1 MTEPWH
7 GMSISRLAPRL
18 ARREVSPVEVTA
30 QLLQRIRERD
40 GELHA
45 YLLLDEAGAMAQARE
60 AEARLGRGEG
70 SPLTGIPLAL
80 KDVMVTRG
88 LRTTCASKILENF
101 VPICDATVVARLRRA
116 GAIFLGKTNMD
127 EFAMGSST
135 ENSAFG
141 PTRNPWNREYVP
153 GGSSGGSAAAVA
165 ADLCLASLGSDTGG
179 SIRQPACLCGV
190 VGLKPTYG
198 RVSRYGL
205 VAYASSLD
213 QIGPIT
219 KEVKDAALLMAV
231 IAGRDPQDSTSVP
244 QAVPDYA
251 AALGQDLQGLK
262 IGVPR
267 EYFGPGLDP
276 EVEAAIRSALGT
288 MGGLG
293 AEILEVSL
301 PHTEY
306 AVAAYYLVAVAEA
319 SSNLARYDGVKY
331 GFRTEGRNLMETYLN
346 TRTEGF
352 GAEVRRRIML
362 GTYILSA
369 GYYDAYYKKG
379 TQARAL
385 IRGDFEAAFRQCDLI
400 ACPVSPTPAFRLGE
414 KLADPLT
421 MYLSDIFTISAN
433 LAGIPGISVPCGFSS
448 QGLPIGLQLLGP
460 PFAESEI
467 FRAAY
472 AFEQATDFHC
482 RKPPF

>member
-1 MTEPWH
+1 ME
-7 GMSISRLAPRL
+7 
-18 ARREVSPVEVTA
+18 
-30 QLLQRIRERD
+30 RIKERD
-40 GELHA
+40 GELNA
-45 YLLLDEAGAMAQARE
+45 YLTVDESGALEQAKA

-70 SPLTGIPLAL
+70 PALTGIPLAL
-80 KDVMVTRG
+80 KDVMTTRG
-88 LRTTCASKILENF
+88 LRTTCGSRILENF
-101 VPICDATVVARLRRA
+101 VPPFDATVVARLRRE
-116 GAIFLGKTNMD
+116 GAVFLGKANMD

-141 PTRNPWNREYVP
+141 PTRNPWNRDYIP

-165 ADLCLASLGSDTGG
+165 ADLCIGALGSDTGG
-179 SIRQPACLCGV
+179 SIRQPACHCGV

-213 QIGPIT
+213 QIGPLT
-219 KEVKDAALLMAV
+219 KEVRDAALLLQA
-231 IAGRDPQDSTSVP
+231 IAGHDPKDSTSVP
-244 QAVPDYA
+244 QPVPDYA
-251 AALGQDLQGLK
+251 AALGREIRGLK

-267 EYFGPGLDP
+267 EYFGHGLDP
-276 EVEAAIRSALGT
+276 EVEAAIRAALKT
-288 MGGLG
+288 LEGLG
-293 AEILEVSL
+293 AELIEVSL

-306 AVAAYYLVAVAEA
+306 AVATYYVVAVAEA

-331 GFRTEGRNLMETYLN
+331 GFRAEGKNLMETYLN
-346 TRTEGF
+346 TRTQGF

-362 GTYILSA
+362 GTYTLSA

-379 TQARAL
+379 SQVRAL
-385 IRGDFEAAFRQCDLI
+385 IRRDFETAFQDCALI

-448 QGLPIGLQLLGP
+448 GGLPIGLQLLGP
-460 PFAESEI
+460 PFGEAEI
-467 FRAAY
+467 LQAAY
-472 AFEQATDFHC
+472 AFEQATDFHL
-482 RKPPF
+482 RKPAF